1 VRLPPVPEPPL
12 YRVDWQALDEDY
24 AWIRALKGV
33 EQDPIHHA
41 EGDVWIH
48 TRMVCEA
55 LTELAAWR
63 ALAESERRIVFWA
76 ALLHDVS
83 KPACTREEGGRVT
96 ARGHSGRGEVEA
108 RSILWR
114 LGAPFD
120 EREHVARLIL
130 AHQLPFF
137 AIEKESAERLAISVS
152 QVARCDLLAL
162 VAEAD
167 MRGRRCE
174 DQRRLLDNIELFREL
189 CRDTGCFSEPF
200 RFATEHSRVEYF
212 RNESRDPRY
221 RAHDDTEFEV
231 VLMSGLP
238 GSGKDQWLKHQ
249 APGLPV
255 VSLDRRGH
263 RPSQAARARAPA
275 GQATLCLEC
284 NQPQSQAAPPAAR
297 LLRRLRCARTHR
309 LLRDVLA
316 RAPRAQPRPRS
327 LRSRGRH
334 PTYVGA
340 VAGSGYHGGAWG
352 GVGLMRSLVE
362 RLKTPAVEAISIEP
376 TSSVV
381 RSTSPQMHDRHRPS

>member
-255 VSLDRRGH
+255 VSLDTIRDELDVPAGETPGEVIDRAKQRAREHLRAKRPFAWNATNLSRKLRR
-263 RPSQAARARAPA
+263 PLLDFFADYAARVRIVYCE
-275 GQATLCLEC
+275 TSWHELLER
-284 NQPQSQAAPPAAR
+284 N
-297 LLRRLRCARTHR
+297 
-309 LLRDVLA
+309 
-316 RAPRAQPRPRS
+316 
-327 LRSRGRH
+327 
-334 PTYVGA
+334 
-340 VAGSGYHGGAWG
+340 
-352 GVGLMRSLVE
+352 
-362 RLKTPAVEAISIEP
+362 
-376 TSSVV
+376 
-381 RSTSPQMHDRHRPS
+381 HDRDRSVPEAAIRRMLERWQVPDITEARGVEWVL